1 MQNNEPSLDQ
11 IDDYN
16 GNESVQKRKTINNV
30 IILCL
35 VMGAILV
42 GIKIYTYDNSDYVG
56 TKDKPGIQTIS
67 HF

>member
-1 MQNNEPSLDQ
+1 MQNNEPTLDK

-16 GNESVQKRKTINNV
+16 GNESPQKRKIINNV

-35 VMGAILV
+35 VMGIILV
-42 GIKIYTYDNSDYVG
+42 ATKIYTQDNSDYVG
-56 TKDKPGIQTIS
+56 TKDKPGIKIIS

>member
-1 MQNNEPSLDQ
+1 MQNNEPTLDQ

-16 GNESVQKRKTINNV
+16 GNESPQKRKLVNKV

-42 GIKIYTYDNSDYVG
+42 ATKIYTQDNSDYVG
-56 TKDKPGIQTIS
+56 TKDKPGIKIIS